1 MENILLKTDLNSNI
15 SDTLSDKFIYN
26 FNKIFKYKNINI
38 DIIGT
43 ANNPWFNGKN
53 ILIDGLEYTDQ
64 SAKCTLKRLDD
75 KFKKSL
81 YDIQFV
87 EGKMPPTKNNDNKTI
102 YINEAGLYYVIIH
115 CTKDFAKG
123 FQDYILFELLPYI
136 RQIAQNK
143 YLDIIHNQK
152 NNIDELTT
160 LVKQQ
165 TIKIDNISIQ
175 NKEQT
180 IEILKLNKQ
189 NNIALNKLQELGI
202 NLLDVKDKLD
212 TVIVDR
218 NIKPKDTKRQHKYLL
233 LKNKSNNN
241 EFKFIRA
248 QDQYIKTNKSIWLE
262 KYNIIIEEKYNPN
275 PIDLC
280 VRLKNKIIEM
290 DKTRINNL
298 KNKDKYKQDKKALKD
313 KIDNRE
319 PFIEIKGNNFILN
332 RCDEDKFI
340 NVVKSI
346 ENEQYNI

>member
-1 MENILLKTDLNSNI
+1 MENILLKTENSNI
-15 SDTLSDKFIYN
+15 SDSLSDKFIYN

-43 ANNPWFNGKN
+43 ANNTWFNGKN
-53 ILIDGLEYTDQ
+53 ILIDGLEYTEQ

-75 KFKKSL
+75 KFKNSL
-81 YDIQFV
+81 YDIQSV
-87 EGKMPPTKNNDNKTI
+87 EGKMPHKNNENKTI

-152 NNIDELTT
+152 NNVDELTT

-262 KYNIIIEEKYNPN
+262 KYNIIIE
-275 PIDLC
+275 
-280 VRLKNKIIEM
+280 M

-298 KNKDKYKQDKKALKD
+298 KNKNKYKQDKKALKD

-340 NVVKSI
+340 NIVKSI
-346 ENEQYNI
+346 ENEQYKYNI